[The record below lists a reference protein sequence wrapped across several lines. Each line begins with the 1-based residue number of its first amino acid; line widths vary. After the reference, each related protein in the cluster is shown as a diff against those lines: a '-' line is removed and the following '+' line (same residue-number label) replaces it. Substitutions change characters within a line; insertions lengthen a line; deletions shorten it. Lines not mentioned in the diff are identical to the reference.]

1 MKTNNTNTNTN
12 TNTNSNNNPKT
23 NIKKFLSNPNLL
35 YAKLGF
41 DKKEFFQILNTEF
54 QKYGK
59 SFLNIFDVKNLFGCD
74 DYEAYSI
81 IYIYTKKYGLPMS
94 SESEIIRWKLENP
107 TQKRIKYRRHPGD
120 DVVIKM
126 MTEKFNEKGQNFLN
140 YKNVS
145 ALFQCGDVRA
155 RKYIKL
161 FCKNYKLV
169 SPLKTFKIINT
180 EKNRQKIIAE
190 YNANSQDISILS
202 STQFVRK
209 KLNCNRQT
217 AEAIIRKICQE
228 LQITCPLKTHKKRDF
243 NEKYLLLIDQ
253 EYAKNGLDGLV
264 LNTLSPLAA
273 NVFGKKD
280 GVCFRHELAKH
291 IRQYAK
297 LYELNI
303 SNLNLKVK

>member
-1 MKTNNTNTNTN
+1 MNTNNQ
-12 TNTNSNNNPKT
+12 PKT
-23 NIKKFLSNPNLL
+23 TIKKFLLNPNLL
-35 YAKLGF
+35 YTKLGHT
-41 DKKEFFQILNTEF
+41 KKEIFQILNTEF

-59 SFLNIFDVKNLFGCD
+59 SFLNIFDVKNLFGCND
-74 DYEAYSI
+74 ADAYTI

-94 SESEIIRWKLENP
+94 SECEIIRWKLENP
-107 TQKRIKYRRHPGD
+107 TQKRVKYRRHPGD
-120 DVVIKM
+120 DVVIQKL
-126 MTEKFNEKGQNFLN
+126 TEKFNEKGQNFLN

-145 ALFQCGDVRA
+145 ALFHCGDVRA

-169 SPLKTFKIINT
+169 SPLKPFKIINT
-180 EKNRQKIIAE
+180 EKNRKKIIAE
-190 YNANSQDISILS
+190 YNSQGISVLS
-202 STQFVRK
+202 IPFVRK

-217 AEAIIRKICQE
+217 AEAIISKICQE

-243 NEKYLLLIDQ
+243 NEKYLLLIDE

>member
-1 MKTNNTNTNTN
+1 MNTNNTNTNTN
-12 TNTNSNNNPKT
+12 TNPKT
-23 NIKKFLSNPNLL
+23 KIKKFLLNPNLL
-35 YAKLGF
+35 YAKLGHT
-41 DKKEFFQILNTEF
+41 KKKIFQILNTEF

-59 SFLNIFDVKNLFGCD
+59 SFLNIFDIKNLLGCD

-94 SESEIIRWKLENP
+94 SELEIIRWKLENP

-120 DVVIKM
+120 DVVIQKL
-126 MTEKFNEKGQNFLN
+126 TEKFNEKGQNFLN

-145 ALFQCGDVRA
+145 ALFNCGDVRA

-161 FCKNYKLV
+161 FCKHYKLV

-253 EYAKNGLDGLV
+253 EYAKNGVDGLV